1 MESYEKVASGLI
13 IAGMM
18 AIAGVITYAWANP
31 EPVTPDR
38 SGGLLSSF
46 SSRGQMYDFLQS
58 SEKVGNS
65 YSDDLMRFSLA
76 EKSQSGSSPSY
87 SQTNIQVM
95 GVDELDTV
103 KTDGTNIYI
112 SSYDEVSILKAYPPS
127 SLQNLSKINE
137 SYLVGHDDPNV
148 RLTFEGIF
156 VLPQKLIVVCSWYEY
171 QYGLNYGYDFGV
183 VSPAATDN
191 TGPRSYTLVFDVS
204 DPAQPKLDYSVGV
217 SGYVQTARM
226 IEDRVYLIAQQYQWM
241 IQDDIVLP
249 TVWAD
254 GSPKELSLGSIYYD
268 PEMRDAS
275 SFLSVL
281 ALNVSTEEYETVS
294 LVAGYASTIYMSKQA
309 IFLTIQK
316 WLGEITV
323 MNGENVVEDRDTT
336 TTTIFKIAFEGL
348 SMQAEA
354 RGDVKGWLLNQFSMD
369 EKDSFLRVATTDT
382 FFQPTDGTSM
392 SNSVFVLDS
401 SLNVVG
407 SLTGIAP
414 TERIY
419 SARFIDDMLY
429 LVTFRQ
435 MDPLFVVDLKA
446 PTNPKI
452 VGQLEMPGFSNYL
465 HPVDATHVL
474 GIGSENNNV
483 KVSLYNVSDPTNPVE
498 QSKFILDGYSSSW
511 SDAQYEHK
519 AVLFNLEK
527 ELLVIP
533 ISAYGEYVYV
543 SNDSKLWMSEYVL
556 GALILRISSEDG
568 ISFRGIVEHQSTS
581 QYSYEYVSRSLYIG
595 DYLYTVSYTVVKASM
610 LSDLSEISSLVYKTD
625 EYQYYYYRI

>member
-1 MESYEKVASGLI
+1 
-13 IAGMM
+13 
-18 AIAGVITYAWANP
+18 
-31 EPVTPDR
+31 
-38 SGGLLSSF
+38 
-46 SSRGQMYDFLQS
+46 
-58 SEKVGNS
+58 
-65 YSDDLMRFSLA
+65 
-76 EKSQSGSSPSY
+76 
-87 SQTNIQVM
+87 
-95 GVDELDTV
+95 
-103 KTDGTNIYI
+103 
-112 SSYDEVSILKAYPPS
+112 
-127 SLQNLSKINE
+127 
-137 SYLVGHDDPNV
+137 
-148 RLTFEGIF
+148 
-156 VLPQKLIVVCSWYEY
+156 
-171 QYGLNYGYDFGV
+171 
-183 VSPAATDN
+183 
-191 TGPRSYTLVFDVS
+191 
-204 DPAQPKLDYSVGV
+204 
-217 SGYVQTARM
+217 
-226 IEDRVYLIAQQYQWM
+226 
-241 IQDDIVLP
+241 
-249 TVWAD
+249 
-254 GSPKELSLGSIYYD
+254 
-268 PEMRDAS
+268 
-275 SFLSVL
+275 
-281 ALNVSTEEYETVS
+281 
-294 LVAGYASTIYMSKQA
+294 
-309 IFLTIQK
+309 
-316 WLGEITV
+316 
-323 MNGENVVEDRDTT
+323 
-336 TTTIFKIAFEGL
+336 
-348 SMQAEA
+348 
-354 RGDVKGWLLNQFSMD
+354 
-369 EKDSFLRVATTDT
+369 
-382 FFQPTDGTSM
+382 M